1 MTNAAKSVAI
11 PIIDASVDPQVGH
24 IATPIS
30 ASAVTRTFINNL
42 PAYRKGLSP
51 FSRGLEIGVA
61 HGYWF
66 YGPFALLGPLRNSDV
81 SGVAGVLAAVSFVFI
96 LTVAMSIYA
105 ATSPDAPTATVTTPN
120 PPAELATQEGWSNL
134 ASGFLIG
141 GCSGA
146 FFAYLLNQTPVITD
160 FFLH

>member
-1 MTNAAKSVAI
+1 MAIDFVTAK
-11 PIIDASVDPQVGH
+11 VDPQVGN
-24 IATPIS
+24 IATPIN
-30 ASAVTRTFINNL
+30 ASAVTQTYINNL

-66 YGPFALLGPLRNSDV
+66 YGPFALLGPLRNTDF
-81 SGVAGVLAAVSFVFI
+81 GPVAGVLAAVSFVFI
-96 LTVAMSIYA
+96 LTVAMSIYSA
-105 ATSPDAPTATVTTPN
+105 AGPQAPTATVTNPN
-120 PPAELATQEGWSNL
+120 PPAELATREGWSNF

-146 FFAYLLNQTPVITD
+146 FFAYLINQTPMITS
-160 FFLH
+160 FFLG